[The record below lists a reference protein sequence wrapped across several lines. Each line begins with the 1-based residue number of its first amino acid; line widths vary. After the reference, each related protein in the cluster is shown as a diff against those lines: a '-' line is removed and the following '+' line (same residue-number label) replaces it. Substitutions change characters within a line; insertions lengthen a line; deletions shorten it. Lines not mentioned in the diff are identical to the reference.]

1 MMTEHYNICTIHKL
15 TRYIHI
21 THINMS
27 SYNNNNKKSSLI
39 TPAQAAIKLMQ
50 NDPAFVKKKDKFRI
64 FEHDFASD
72 LNFQNTFILLLFIR
86 IIAAIT
92 SHIRDCD
99 ETFNYWE
106 PTHYLLKGYGMQ
118 TWEYSPTFALRSY
131 AYVFFHV
138 IFGMI
143 VRILV
148 EWQDK
153 VLIFYAIRIILGVS
167 CAYCEA
173 YFYQAVCYRFGRTVG
188 RYTLLFTFFSSGMY
202 FSSVAYVPS
211 SYAMYTVLLSFAA
224 WFYGHHGKSIV
235 FAALGVILS
244 TWPYIAVI
252 FLPLSFDALYYRGI
266 FKIILWALK
275 LILYVL
281 VPMILIDSFFYGKCV
296 FTVYNIVHYNVFRA
310 NSILYGVEDW
320 KYYLINGFLNFSF
333 CFPLAL
339 VSFLVPLLVWLF
351 GQGKYIARGFIKD
364 DQSNIDED
372 KIKLPMLTPTRVL
385 IYISPLYIWF
395 FIMESQPHKE
405 ERFLY
410 VIYPLISLCSALSFV
425 TITKVLAYKM
435 ENMVYKSFGKIME
448 LVKIIFIFIFI
459 ILSVSR
465 TTSEIINFGA
475 PLKVYRHL
483 YHDEIERHIAMR
495 SVPHDEDRTVLVCV
509 GKEWYRYPASF
520 FLSSN
525 SRLAFVEAGFKGQ
538 LPQPY
543 FELEGGTRLLQ
554 NNFNDMNLEE
564 TTRYIPK
571 EECHYLIDMDIG
583 ESGTVHQNTER
594 WEVIYTA
601 KFLNSGDSP
610 RLSRVFYIPYYSNKR
625 NKFFDYKLLRNK
637 NVVIPRHKHI
647 HHHVDYDAK
656 LNEKDPPKPAPPM
669 KKRTGLTLQ
678 LARESLP
685 GIVLDDENELVIEKG
700 GNVLLTKPGKDGY
713 WNREIAEK
721 HPRLLFVYGENHRD
735 FLKMKA
741 YFDVEHGELR
751 PQWHYTD
758 QKRTQGNIRGEPNAF
773 PIRTSW
779 YHAIPGSD
787 AYQNWFNDR
796 ELPINSDVIREDI
809 DRIVEAWKHGTYDF
823 VLFGHKQVGTGVA
836 NLPQRAPKTYKFL
849 LQEIDRLKS
858 VVNNPNTRKIK
869 LEEHPVV
876 KDMPEEEGNQ
886 EL

>member
-1 MMTEHYNICTIHKL
+1 
-15 TRYIHI
+15 
-21 THINMS
+21 MS
-27 SYNNNNKKSSLI
+27 VSKQMALNKMR
-39 TPAQAAIKLMQ
+39 QY
-50 NDPAFVKKKDKFRI
+50 DPAFARKKHNFHI
-64 FEHDFASD
+64 FEHDFSKD
-72 LNFQNTFILLLFIR
+72 MNFQNTFILLSVIR
-86 IIAAIT
+86 IIGALT

-118 TWEYSPTFALRSY
+118 TWEYSPIFALRSY
-131 AYVFFHV
+131 AYIFFHV
-138 IFGMI
+138 LLGMI

-148 EWQDK
+148 EWHDK
-153 VLIFYAIRIILGVS
+153 VFIFYAIRVILGIF
-167 CAYCEA
+167 CAYCET
-173 YFYQAVCYRFGRTVG
+173 YFYQAVCHRFGRIVG

-235 FAALGVILS
+235 YAALGVILS

-252 FLPLSFDALYYRGI
+252 FLPLSFDALHHRGL
-266 FKIILWALK
+266 FKIILWGLK

-281 VPMILIDSFFYGKCV
+281 VPMVLIDSFFYGKWV
-296 FTVYNIVHYNVFRA
+296 FTIYNIVHYNVFRA

-320 KYYLINGFLNFSF
+320 KYYLINGFLNFAF

-339 VSFLVPLLVWLF
+339 LSFVVPILIRLYS
-351 GQGKYIARGFIKD
+351 QGNYVVRGFIMD
-364 DQSNIDED
+364 DQGNIDKD
-372 KIKLPMLTPTRVL
+372 KIKLPVLTPFRMS
-385 IYISPLYIWF
+385 IYICPLYIWF
-395 FIMESQPHKE
+395 FIMQIQPHKE

-410 VIYPLISLCSALSFV
+410 VVYPLVSLASALTFV
-425 TITKVLAYKM
+425 TVSNVLCHILKKQIFVKTIKALKV
-435 ENMVYKSFGKIME
+435 
-448 LVKIIFIFIFI
+448 IFI
-459 ILSVSR
+459 IAFVLLSVSR
-465 TTSEIINFGA
+465 TISEIINFGA
-475 PLKVYRHL
+475 PLRVYRHL

-495 SVPHDEDRTVLVCV
+495 SVPHDQDRTVLVCV

-564 TTRYIPK
+564 RTRYIPK

-583 ESGTVHQNTER
+583 ESNTVHQDTKR
-594 WEVIYTA
+594 WETVYST
-601 KFLNSGDSP
+601 KFLNSGNSP
-610 RLSRVFYIPYYSNKR
+610 RLSRVYYIPYYSYYR
-625 NKFFDYKLLRNK
+625 NKYFDYKLLRNK
-637 NVVIPRHKHI
+637 NVVIPHHKHI
-647 HHHVDYDAK
+647 HHYIDHNAK
-656 LNEKDPPKPAPPM
+656 LNEKDPPKPPPKM
-669 KKRTGLTLQ
+669 KKRSGLKLQ
-678 LARESLP
+678 LLRENLP
-685 GIVLDDENELVIEKG
+685 SIVLNSENDLAIEKG
-700 GNVLLTKPGKDGY
+700 GNVLLTKAGKDGY
-713 WNREIAEK
+713 WNREIAEA

-741 YFDVEHGELR
+741 FFDVEHGELR

-809 DRIVEAWKHGTYDF
+809 DRIIEAWKHGTYDF
-823 VLFGHKQVGTGVA
+823 VLFGHEHVGTGVA
-836 NLPQRAPKTYKFL
+836 NLPKRAPKTYAFL
-849 LQEIDRLKS
+849 TKEIHRLKNVINDPS
-858 VVNNPNTRKIK
+858 IRRLR
-869 LEEHPVV
+869 LEEHPAVISDDARNTE
-876 KDMPEEEGNQ
+876 KRGDTQ
-886 EL
+886 RTEL